1 MRAYQLATL
10 AAAFFSDFSMCHYN
24 FVLDLHVN
32 RFPALGAP
40 APAANPQVNY
50 VSKYPQHP
58 VNLGYGDNYPKYWQN
73 KAYNPADF
81 PPIVQPR
88 VPFYPYPYSNA
99 WKSTSPPTTPE
110 EVDVKVVEQP
120 KYTPP
125 HGFPSSKT
133 PAKDAIQAYSNAAQR
148 ATEEAA
154 AAEEQPPAPRAKA
167 AGEPSLVKE
176 QDRGKSSKNLKFTGE
191 GGEGDGTGYTKV
203 INNPRKTSSKDGGN
217 SGHSDWNQFSYGVV
231 SDTLVHH
238 DPYDEAPVDGERR
251 TNAMGKIQKLLGGNG
266 NANWYENI
274 HKRDLDSG
282 LEKREQGWPDHIQA
296 KADKMM
302 KSAAAM
308 QDRGQTLMEN
318 DQYKAKK
325 KEPQAAPAASAAPA
339 PAPEQEKKKAV
350 PGSGAKSSN
359 KNAPQP
365 SAAPPKKKKDDDPMM
380 RKELPKSSGN
390 TKKPKQP
397 KQSRPPPPTKQKPAR
412 GGKNQKYQENSPRQ
426 QRGNAP
432 RIQTLEKRDAAPEPA
447 AVAGPEAVKGRS
459 GDKVSPNKGGKNAPP
474 PEGGKGKGG
483 KGGKSPQQINNNDK
497 GGKPPAPSKG
507 PGGIRPNKI
516 NQDRPNK
523 KNKAGAGKGK
533 AVAMAME
540 EDIREHFEDDYVEDI
555 IYEMCEAE
563 EEEEESGLQKR
574 QAVNR
579 KVLPC
584 GPPVTIRRVLGAE
597 AAPTPAPVAV
607 VNPVVNGPIYAAQG
621 LGVNQIADGQVQ
633 IQAPRYQAPVQVA
646 PVQVAPAQIVI
657 TQTVQQQVQVPGP
670 TQYVTK
676 AVQVP
681 VPGPTQVVKE
691 VVEKVVEKPVVQTVV
706 QNVPYA
712 VTRTQQVPYAV
723 TQTQQVQV
731 TQQVN
736 VPYPVTKVQN
746 VPYPVTQTQ
755 KVQVTQQVTKAVPYP
770 VTQTQKVFE
779 TIVPQVKVTP
789 KEREIIHEKEI
800 HGSKNVVENV
810 DVIKK
815 VPVTRTFLVCPL
827 CEQPEGKCSCG
838 TFPAAEPAAAPADVV
853 AEYKGP
859 ASGLEDVARTAK
871 DIEAFFKAQLPEGIL
886 AQ

>member
-10 AAAFFSDFSMCHYN
+10 AAAFCSDFT
-24 FVLDLHVN
+24 
-32 RFPALGAP
+32 LGAP

-58 VNLGYGDNYPKYWQN
+58 VNLGYGDNYPKYWQDE
-73 KAYNPADF
+73 AYNPAEF

-99 WKSTSPPTTPE
+99 WKSTSPPSTSE

-125 HGFPSSKT
+125 YGFPSSKT

-148 ATEEAA
+148 AAEEAA

-167 AGEPSLVKE
+167 AGTPSLVKE

-217 SGHSDWNQFSYGVV
+217 SGDSDWNQFSYGVV

-238 DPYDEAPVDGERR
+238 DPYDEALVDGERR

-266 NANWYENI
+266 NANWYENL

-282 LEKREQGWPDHIQA
+282 LEKRERGWPDHIQV

-308 QDRGQTLMEN
+308 QDRGQTLMDN
-318 DQYKAKK
+318 DQYKAK

-339 PAPEQEKKKAV
+339 REQEKKAV

-365 SAAPPKKKKDDDPMM
+365 STAPSKKKDDDPMM

-390 TKKPKQP
+390 TKKPNQPKPNQP
-397 KQSRPPPPTKQKPAR
+397 KQSRPSPPTKQKPAR
-412 GGKNQKYQENSPRQ
+412 GGKNQRYQENSPRQ

-447 AVAGPEAVKGRS
+447 AVADPEAVKGRS
-459 GDKVSPNKGGKNAPP
+459 GDKVSPNKGGKNASR

-483 KGGKSPQQINNNDK
+483 KGGKSPQQIDNNNK
-497 GGKPPAPSKG
+497 GGKPPKG

-516 NQDRPNK
+516 NQSRPK

-540 EDIREHFEDDYVEDI
+540 EDICEHFEDGYVENI

-563 EEEEESGLQKR
+563 VEEEESGLQKR

-607 VNPVVNGPIYAAQG
+607 VNPVTNGPIYAAQG
-621 LGVNQIADGQVQ
+621 LGVNQIADGQIQ

-646 PVQVAPAQIVI
+646 PVQVAPAPARVVV

-691 VVEKVVEKPVVQTVV
+691 LVEKVVEKPVVQTVVQTVV

-746 VPYPVTQTQ
+746 IPYPVTQTQ

-789 KEREIIHEKEI
+789 KEREIIHEKVI

-815 VPVTRTFLVCPL
+815 VPVMKTFLVCPL

-838 TFPAAEPAAAPADVV
+838 TFPAAEPNAAPVV

>member
-1 MRAYQLATL
+1 LPLWQLPSSPSL
-10 AAAFFSDFSMCHYN
+10 VCSYN
-24 FVLDLHVN
+24 FLTSVSSCSQV
-32 RFPALGAP
+32 PAHSAP

-73 KAYNPADF
+73 EAYNPVDF
-81 PPIVQPR
+81 PPQPR
-88 VPFYPYPYSNA
+88 IPFYPYPYSNA
-99 WKSTSPPTTPE
+99 WKSTTPPASPE

-133 PAKDAIQAYSNAAQR
+133 PAKDAIHAYSVAAQR
-148 ATEEAA
+148 VSEET
-154 AAEEQPPAPRAKA
+154 AAEEQPPTPKAKA

-176 QDRGKSSKNLKFTGE
+176 QDRGKSSKNLKFTGD
-191 GGEGDGTGYTKV
+191 GGDGDGTGYTKV
-203 INNPRKTSSKDGGN
+203 VNNPRKSSSKGGDS

-238 DPYDEAPVDGERR
+238 DPYEATPVDGERR
-251 TNAMGKIQKLLGGNG
+251 TNAMGKVQKLIGGNG
-266 NANWYENI
+266 NANWYENL
-274 HKRDLDSG
+274 HKRDDSS
-282 LEKREQGWPDHIQA
+282 LEKRDQGWPDHIQA

-308 QDRGQTLMEN
+308 QDRGQSLMEN
-318 DQYKAKK
+318 DQYKAKQ
-325 KEPQAAPAASAAPA
+325 KEQTAPPPKTA
-339 PAPEQEKKKAV
+339 PAPEQKKAV

-359 KNAPQP
+359 KSAPP
-365 SAAPPKKKKDDDPMM
+365 LAAAPPKKKDDDPMM

-390 TKKPKQP
+390 TKKPKQL
-397 KQSRPPPPTKQKPAR
+397 KQNRPPPTKQQKPVR
-412 GGKNQKYQENSPRQ
+412 GGKNNKVQSNSPQQ
-426 QRGNAP
+426 QRGNSP
-432 RIQTLEKRDAAPEPA
+432 RVQTLEKRDAAPAPD
-447 AVAGPEAVKGRS
+447 AVKGRS
-459 GDKVSPNKGGKNAPP
+459 GDKSPSKTGKNTPP
-474 PEGGKGKGG
+474 AQAGKGKGG
-483 KGGKSPQQINNNDK
+483 KSGKAPHQNNNNK
-497 GGKPPAPSKG
+497 GGKPLMGSKG
-507 PGGIRPNKI
+507 PGGKVRPNI

-523 KNKAGAGKGK
+523 KDGAGAGKGK
-533 AVAMAME
+533 QVAIAME

-555 IYEMCEAE
+555 MYEMCEVGE
-563 EEEEESGLQKR
+563 EEEGGLWKR
-574 QAVNR
+574 QTVNR

-584 GPPVTIRRVLGAE
+584 GPPITIRKILGAE
-597 AAPTPAPVAV
+597 AAPTPVPVPVPVHAPAAVVDPVA
-607 VNPVVNGPIYAAQG
+607 NGPVYAQG
-621 LGVNQIADGQVQ
+621 IGANQIADGQVQ
-633 IQAPRYQAPVQVA
+633 IQAPRYQAPVQAA
-646 PVQVAPAQIVI
+646 PVQAAPVQMIV

-676 AVQVP
+676 AIQVP
-681 VPGPTQVVKE
+681 VPGPTQVVEKL
-691 VVEKVVEKPVVQTVV
+691 VEKLVEKPVVQTVV

-746 VPYPVTQTQ
+746 IPFPVTETQ

-779 TIVPQVKVTP
+779 TIIPQVKVIP

-800 HGSKNVVENV
+800 HGEKNVLENV
-810 DVIKK
+810 EVIKK
-815 VPVTRTFLVCPL
+815 VPITKTFLVCPV
-827 CEQPEGKCSCG
+827 CEQPEGKCDCG
-838 TFPAAEPAAAPADVV
+838 TFAPAEV
-853 AEYKGP
+853 APEYKGP
-859 ASGLEDVARTAK
+859 AAGLEDVARTAA
-871 DIEAFFKAQLPEGIL
+871 DVEAFFKAHLPEGIL